1 MANYNM
7 SHVNETIVNIQVMVP
22 FWEFQVDHLDDNK
35 LVELIL
41 EQGDKKDRKTNVKAD
56 MTEWN
61 MSTHEPFQQIVSRVE
76 DVIKEWYDTR
86 AGMNVLTTLTA
97 CWGAVYR
104 KGDCAVPHSHLPD
117 SYSFVY
123 YPKVEADCSPL
134 MFKGYTYFPK
144 TGYGVIFPSYLDHM
158 VKTVESDSIRVV
170 VAGNLGVTAHR
181 DPLPALE

>member
-1 MANYNM
+1 M

-22 FWEFQVDHLDDNK
+22 FWEFQVDHLDDDK

-61 MSTHEPFQQIVSRVE
+61 MSTHEPFQQIVCRVE

-86 AGMNVLTTLTA
+86 AGVVVLTSLTA

-123 YPKVEADCSPL
+123 YPKAEPGCSTL
-134 MFKGYTYFPK
+134 MFKGYTYQPK

-158 VKTVESDSIRVV
+158 VKTEESDNLRVV
-170 VAGNLGVTAHR
+170 VAGNLGVTALR
-181 DPLPALE
+181 DPTPVLE